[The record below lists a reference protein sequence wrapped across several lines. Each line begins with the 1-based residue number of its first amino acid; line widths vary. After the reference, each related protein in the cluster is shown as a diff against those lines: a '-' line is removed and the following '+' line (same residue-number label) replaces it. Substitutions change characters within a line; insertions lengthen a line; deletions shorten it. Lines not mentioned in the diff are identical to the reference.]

1 MRNKYGKYRF
11 NLKTEHLN
19 LLQRF
24 VVGWNGCE
32 FGAPTIDPK
41 RPYGDSNVYQS
52 MINILG
58 LKELR
63 DGVYEFTL
71 DGEKWILKGEDKNSL
86 YLDGKDEE
94 KLTDKLRILHEE
106 TKEVLQICLSSLK
119 FEEGTFEKID
129 YGNWKKVE

>member
-1 MRNKYGKYRF
+1 MEKYRL
-11 NLKTEHLN
+11 NVKEEHLK

-24 VVGWNGCE
+24 VVGWDDCE

-41 RPYGDSNVYQS
+41 RPYGDSDVYQS

-63 DGVYEFTL
+63 DGVYEFIL
-71 DGEKWILKGEDKNSL
+71 DGEKWILKGEDKNIL

-94 KLTDKLRILHEE
+94 KLTDKLKILHEE

-129 YGNWKKVE
+129 YRNWKKVE